1 MPSFGVSLQSFIFF
15 WVVFYISH
23 QRQFLVR
30 CGLAVLYGAWLAFG
44 RHAIEG
50 AGLLMGVNLIT
61 FLPFIFCSTYL
72 GANIDSF
79 GSKILLSGTVNAIG
93 LFLLIW
99 VYCYT
104 SEHEEEEKT
113 IISALLAAVGS
124 SNTSDSSADPVVP
137 DVTSEAEF

>member
-1 MPSFGVSLQSFIFF
+1 
-15 WVVFYISH
+15 
-23 QRQFLVR
+23 VR
-30 CGLAVLYGAWLAFG
+30 CGLAVLYGTWLAFG
-44 RHAIEG
+44 RLAREG

-99 VYCYT
+99 IYCYT
-104 SEHEEEEKT
+104 LEHEEEEKT
-113 IISALLAAVGS
+113 IISALLAGVGS
-124 SNTSDSSADPVVP
+124 SNTSDSSGDPVGP
-137 DVTSEAEF
+137 DVTSDTEF